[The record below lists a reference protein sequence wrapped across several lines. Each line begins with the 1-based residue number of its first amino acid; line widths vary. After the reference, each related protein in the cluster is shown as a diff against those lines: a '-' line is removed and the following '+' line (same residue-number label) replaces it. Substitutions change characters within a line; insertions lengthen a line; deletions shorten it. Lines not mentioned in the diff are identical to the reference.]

1 MFLAPSALFCSRTF
15 RKLSFFKSCFPIKL
29 ETKNKKDTR
38 VFDGR
43 FLLGKLFSYKSHI
56 LTLRRTYCIHLQRQ
70 TPAASRTPGPVQ
82 AFCRTISNREPP
94 PWHRALP
101 EHYLQDL
108 QHCTSA
114 FFFFKRSPLSNST
127 IFTCEHCG
135 HCARG
140 ARGHDVNRDL
150 RVLWQNRHIH
160 STQRF
165 PINNVPT
172 CDLRRVIF
180 SRLWRNGKHPKPQ
193 AKAEQAFCHMHGQ
206 LITLAE
212 QCGHLPMPE
221 CSNDL

>member
-56 LTLRRTYCIHLQRQ
+56 LTLRRTYFIHLQRQ

-82 AFCRTISNREPP
+82 AFCRTMSNREPP
-94 PWHRALP
+94 PWH
-101 EHYLQDL
+101 QDL

-114 FFFFKRSPLSNST
+114 FFFFQKKST
-127 IFTCEHCG
+127 FQLNHFTCEHCG

-140 ARGHDVNRDL
+140 ARGRDVNRDL
-150 RVLWQNRHIH
+150 RALRQNRHIH

-165 PINNVPT
+165 PILTFRPAT
-172 CDLRRVIF
+172 CHALYFQD
-180 SRLWRNGKHPKPQ
+180 SGETGNTPNPKRKLSKLF
-193 AKAEQAFCHMHGQ
+193 ATCMD
-206 LITLAE
+206 
-212 QCGHLPMPE
+212 
-221 CSNDL
+221 S